1 MEKLNNF
8 SQKKNKCLEKPDNS
22 CDLNGQ
28 TKPPKPF
35 CFVCLAI
42 STGVPLQNLSL
53 NLSQKKDFGFITDT
67 AINLTLNKINDKNEP
82 RHQLLYVTD
91 FLPDP

>member
-8 SQKKNKCLEKPDNS
+8 SLKKNKCLEKPDNS

-53 NLSQKKDFGFITDT
+53 NLS
-67 AINLTLNKINDKNEP
+67 
-82 RHQLLYVTD
+82 
-91 FLPDP
+91 